1 MSAAQEPGES
11 SYPLLVTGADVLDHL
26 DRVGL
31 LERIGGRDDA
41 AVAEVT
47 AGNMNRVFV
56 ARGVAGGVAVK
67 QAPPWV
73 QVVGPEWPIDPER
86 ILAEA
91 RAYSRLSELGPDVVP
106 EILHL
111 DAERHTLVMEDLSD
125 LTVLRD
131 LVVGQLRE
139 LVAGR
144 APAPLDLVSVAE
156 STGRFVGVLSSSTTR
171 EALGA
176 AAHDDLI
183 AESANPDLCAL
194 TLDVVLDEPYREHEH
209 NSWRPAIA
217 DRVTAL
223 YADDEVHAAV
233 AAIRAVFETRHE
245 ALLHG
250 DLHSGSVMAGVRD
263 GATITKVF
271 DPEFSFVGPIGMDLG
286 LFWANLAIAAEA
298 ARAVGGPVA
307 EKLAGE
313 REAAID
319 VSWNAFL
326 DSWSGSGDSAD
337 RIRDDAWRFAGVEAF
352 RRVAGFSHAAD
363 IETLPDASADTATAR
378 VFDRARGWLVDGR
391 DPLH

>member
-1 MSAAQEPGES
+1 MSAAAESTGS
-11 SYPLLVTGADVLDHL
+11 SYPLLENRDDVLDHL

-31 LERIGGRDDA
+31 LSRVGGRDG
-41 AVAEVT
+41 AVVTEVT

-56 ARGVAGGVAVK
+56 ARGIADGLAVK

-131 LVVGQLRE
+131 ILVGQLRD
-139 LVAGR
+139 VAADR
-144 APAPLDLVSVAE
+144 DPAPLDLASVAE

-171 EALGA
+171 ETLGE

-217 DRVTAL
+217 DRVAAL

-233 AAIRAVFETRHE
+233 AAVRSVFETRHD

-271 DPEFSFVGPIGMDLG
+271 DPEFSFVGSIGMDLG

-307 EKLAGE
+307 EALADA
-313 REAAID
+313 RESAID
-319 VSWNAFL
+319 DSWNAFL
-326 DSWSGSGDSAD
+326 GSWSGSEQAAD

-363 IETLPDASADTATAR
+363 IETLPAEAADAATIR